1 MGVREL
7 TAEEKAEINELR
19 KEISLHKTGIAL
31 AEMKIDYI
39 ESRPTMEYSE
49 WLAAEPLEF

>member
-1 MGVREL
+1 MEVREL

-39 ESRPTMEYSE
+39 KSRPTMEYGK

>member
-1 MGVREL
+1 MEAREL

-31 AEMKIDYI
+31 AEMKISYI

-49 WLAAEPLEF
+49 RLAAESLEF